1 MNIMSTLKKIL
12 FTCLIFIASV
22 VNSQNILELEEI
34 NKPDERIEFLRNIA
48 KPYLKTNPDSAR
60 FFYNMALQE
69 ARQASLE
76 KLEATVLRNI
86 GNSYYKQGN
95 FDSCVFFVEKSIN
108 ISVKIDDYQGLISAY
123 NRKAVVHWLTNDF
136 VSSIGSFDTTARYA
150 EMVYDSARTCNCYLM
165 IGACHYNNGAYPKAL
180 ESYQKALQIAEKSDN
195 KAAQARALNNIA
207 SIQDELKNYSL
218 ALSYYQQAIDLKIQ
232 MGDEKG
238 AMATKENMAT
248 VYSKKGDY
256 DHALE
261 QYRSALN
268 FKEKADDQAGISVS
282 LMNIGF
288 AFEKLGKFNNALDYY
303 SRSLKILYKLDDH
316 INIAICLN
324 NIGDIYYAQ
333 GKYQQAIDS
342 SQKSLAIGEKL
353 DSKTRVKSSALSL
366 TKSYVERDNYKQ
378 AYNYHVLYS
387 VMKDSLFNEKSA
399 KVLQEME
406 TKYQTEKKQQEI
418 EKQDLEIEKKDAEA
432 KTRNILLYA
441 AIGGLLLV
449 VLIAVQVFR
458 GYKQKKKANA
468 LLSSKNVEIEE
479 KNIHLNEANT
489 EISSKKAE
497 IEEKNL
503 NIMDSIRYAKRIQQT
518 ILPREE
524 FVETHLPKSF
534 ILYKPKDIVSG
545 DFYWVE
551 KIGSKIYASAV
562 DCTGHGV
569 PGAFVSIVGYN
580 SLNRTVMEFKLEKPS
595 DILIK
600 LNDLVVDTFV
610 RHSDSDVKDGMDMSL
625 LSIDLDTNDIE
636 FAGAQ
641 NPLYIVNE
649 GGLEEIKGNKQPI
662 GSSLEV
668 KVFDNHEVKT
678 QKGDMVYLFTDGYI
692 DQFGGPKG
700 KKFMRK
706 KFKELLQSI
715 HKLDVKTQKLHLDNT
730 IKDWMKDEEQL
741 DDILVIGIR
750 V

>member
-1 MNIMSTLKKIL
+1 MMLRLFFIIIATLFCVSSG
-12 FTCLIFIASV
+12 FTQDLS
-22 VNSQNILELEEI
+22 ELEKIDDPVEKI
-34 NKPDERIEFLRNIA
+34 DWLLDTGKKYNKG
-48 KPYLKTNPDSAR
+48 KPDSAQ
-60 FFYNMALQE
+60 FYGLKALEIAQE
-69 ARQASLE
+69 SNLYEYEAKALRRIALIYFYQRMYDTCIVVCKEAIKISE
-76 KLEATVLRNI
+76 KWEDNLGLRSGYSRI
-86 GNSYYKQGN
+86 ALSYYYLSDFPLSSEN
-95 FDSCVFFVEKSIN
+95 
-108 ISVKIDDYQGLISAY
+108 YQKTIE
-123 NRKAVVHWLTNDF
+123 
-136 VSSIGSFDTTARYA
+136 YA
-150 EMVYDSARTCNCYLM
+150 EILHDTSRMCIGYIMV
-165 IGACHYNNGAYPKAL
+165 GACQYQNGAYPEAL
-180 ESYQKALQIAEKSDN
+180 ESYQSALKIAETSHDLRVQ
-195 KAAQARALNNIA
+195 AQALNNIA
-207 SIQDELKNYSL
+207 NIQDELKNYSL
-218 ALSYYQQAIDLKIQ
+218 ALVYFQQAIDIKIQ

-238 AMATKENMAT
+238 AEYTRENMAT
-248 VYSKKGDY
+248 VYSKTGDY

-261 QYRSALN
+261 QYEDVLKY
-268 FKEKADDQAGISVS
+268 KESISDDAGISVT

-288 AFEKLGKFNNALDYY
+288 TYEKLEKFNSALEYY
-303 SRSLKILYKLDDH
+303 SKSLIILYRLEEYR
-316 INIAICLN
+316 NIAVCLN

-333 GKYQQAIDS
+333 GKFKQAIDS

-353 DSKTRVKSSALSL
+353 HSKTNIKSSARSL
-366 TKSYVERDNYKQ
+366 TKSYVEQDNYKQ

-387 VMKDSLFNEKSA
+387 EMKDSLFNEESA

-418 EKQDLEIEKKDAEA
+418 ESQNLTIEKKDAQA
-432 KTRNILLYA
+432 KTQRIINFALWGGILLV
-441 AIGGLLLV
+441 L
-449 VLIAVQVFR
+449 LIAIQVFR
-458 GYKQKKKANA
+458 GYKQKKKANT
-468 LLSSKNVEIEE
+468 LLSSKNIEIEE
-479 KNIHLNEANT
+479 KNAHLNDANI

-518 ILPREE
+518 ILPRDV
-524 FVETHLPKSF
+524 FVEKHLPESF

-545 DFYWVE
+545 DFYWMEMVQNRVY
-551 KIGSKIYASAV
+551 ISAV

-580 SLNRTVMEFKLEKPS
+580 SLNRTLMEFKLEKPS

-625 LSIDLDTNDIE
+625 ISLDIETNKIE

-641 NPLYIVNE
+641 NPLYIVNDD
-649 GGLEEIKGNKQPI
+649 GLEEIKGNKQPI
-662 GSSLEV
+662 GSSLEP
-668 KVFDNHEVKT
+668 KVFDNHEVKA
-678 QKGDMVYLFTDGYI
+678 KKDDMLYLFTDGYI

-706 KFKELLQSI
+706 RFKELLQSI
-715 HKLDVKTQKLHLDNT
+715 HKMDVKTQKLHLDNT
-730 IKDWMKDEEQL
+730 IKEWMVNEEQL